1 MVGGEWHTK
10 FSVIPGP
17 GLWSLVL
24 GPFGPD
30 LGPDLDLTWDLDL
43 DLSLTIIDPRS
54 SFRLNLADLQNDEE
68 AIETLGYP
76 LLGPSLIF
84 ILTVCSF
91 NFANN
96 LETLLALLLPLYCS
110 EH

>member
-1 MVGGEWHTK
+1 MAHTFPVGSLMFLFISNPCTETLLIVFIC
-10 FSVIPGP
+10 FS
-17 GLWSLVL
+17 
-24 GPFGPD
+24 
-30 LGPDLDLTWDLDL
+30 
-43 DLSLTIIDPRS
+43 
-54 SFRLNLADLQNDEE
+54 ADEE

>member
-1 MVGGEWHTK
+1 MV
-10 FSVIPGP
+10 
-17 GLWSLVL
+17 
-24 GPFGPD
+24 
-30 LGPDLDLTWDLDL
+30 LTFWDLRMGWAWTRDFGFGL
-43 DLSLTIIDPRS
+43 GLVKCQY
-54 SFRLNLADLQNDEE
+54 FKLNLADLQNDEE

>member
-1 MVGGEWHTK
+1 MVN
-10 FSVIPGP
+10 
-17 GLWSLVL
+17 
-24 GPFGPD
+24 
-30 LGPDLDLTWDLDL
+30 
-43 DLSLTIIDPRS
+43 
-54 SFRLNLADLQNDEE
+54 SFTAYDEE